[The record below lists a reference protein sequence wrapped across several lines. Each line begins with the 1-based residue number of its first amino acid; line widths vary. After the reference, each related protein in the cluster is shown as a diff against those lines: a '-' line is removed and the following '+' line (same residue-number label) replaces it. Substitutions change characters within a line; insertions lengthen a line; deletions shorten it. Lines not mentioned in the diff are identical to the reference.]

1 MVFDIEM
8 IKEVYMQGTLK
19 ESQRQERQL
28 VNH

>member
-8 IKEVYMQGTLK
+8 IKECTQGTLK